1 MLFIGVRTKEK
12 RDVSMTVQAR
22 YRAATQ
28 WDLQLIKGFLKEN
41 GLPELGVD
49 GWVENFVIAEDQN
62 GSLVGVA
69 GLELYDKSGLVRSVA
84 VDKHFRGQGYGR
96 ILVEAVVGK
105 ARARGLKTLYLLTDD
120 ANAYF
125 ERLGFRA
132 VDRKDVDRAV
142 KASVEFTE
150 MCETATA
157 MRKVLS

>member
-1 MLFIGVRTKEK
+1 MRTEEK
-12 RDVSMTVQAR
+12 GDVSMTVPAR

-28 WDLQLIKGFLKEN
+28 SDLQLIKDFLKEN
-41 GLPELGVD
+41 ELPGLGVD
-49 GWVENFVIAEDQN
+49 GWVENFVIAEDQD

-96 ILVEAVVGK
+96 ILVEAVVDN

-120 ANAYF
+120 ASGYF
-125 ERLGFRA
+125 KRLGFQA
-132 VDRKDVDRAV
+132 IDRKDVDQAV

-150 MCETATA
+150 MCEGATA
-157 MRKVLS
+157 MRRVLG

>member
-1 MLFIGVRTKEK
+1 
-12 RDVSMTVQAR
+12 MTLQAHHR
-22 YRAATQ
+22 VATES
-28 WDLQLIKGFLKEN
+28 DLGRIKSFLREN

-49 GWVENFVIAEDQN
+49 RWVKNFVIAEDQD

-69 GLELYDKSGLVRSVA
+69 GLELYDRSGVVRSVA

-96 ILVEAVVGK
+96 ILVEAVVDN

-120 ANAYF
+120 ASPYF
-125 ERLGFRA
+125 QRLDFQP

-150 MCETATA
+150 MCEGA
-157 MRKVLS
+157 MVMRRVLG